1 MIFISHRGN
10 INGINKDR
18 ENTIRYI
25 NEALSEGFNV
35 EVDIWY
41 KNKNFYLGH
50 DNPKTKISTKF
61 LKNRKIWC
69 HAKNFEAIVMSKQN
83 NLHFFWHQNDDYVLT
98 SKGIIWTYPGKKL
111 FKNSVNLMPE
121 NQKSKINFKKKYFG
135 ICSDYIEYYKR
146 IYKKK

>member
-10 INGINKDR
+10 INGKNKRR
-18 ENTIRYI
+18 ENTIEYI
-25 NEALSEGFNV
+25 NEALCAGFNV

-41 KNKNFYLGH
+41 KKKNFYLGH

-61 LKNRKIWC
+61 LKNKKIWC
-69 HAKNFEAIVMSKQN
+69 HAKNFDAIVMSKQN

-121 NQKSKINFKKKYFG
+121 NQKNKINFKKKYFG